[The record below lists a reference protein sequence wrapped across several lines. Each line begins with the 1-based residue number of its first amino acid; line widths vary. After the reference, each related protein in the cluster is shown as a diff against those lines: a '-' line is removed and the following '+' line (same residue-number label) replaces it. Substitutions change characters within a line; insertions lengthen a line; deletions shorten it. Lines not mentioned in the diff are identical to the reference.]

1 MNSYE
6 TNMPRTAF
14 GVAAVALTAMTL
26 GLMIVVP
33 AKTESA
39 AQSSHALVAAMPATS
54 EPVTATIVPDRIEV
68 IGVRERKLVSAQPR
82 AREPKGKQG

>member
-14 GVAAVALTAMTL
+14 GIAAVALTAMTL
-26 GLMIVVP
+26 GLVVVVP

-39 AQSSHALVAAMPATS
+39 AQPGHSLVTVTPATS
-54 EPVTATIVPDRIEV
+54 ETVTATIVPAAS
-68 IGVRERKLVSAQPR
+68 K
-82 AREPKGKQG
+82 

>member
-14 GVAAVALTAMTL
+14 GVVAVALTAMTL
-26 GLMIVVP
+26 GLAIFVP

-39 AQSSHALVAAMPATS
+39 AQPGHAVVAVTPVTAA
-54 EPVTATIVPDRIEV
+54 PVTATIVPARIEV
-68 IGVRERKLVSAQPR
+68 IGVRQRELVSAQPR
-82 AREPKGKQG
+82 AREQKGKQG

>member
-14 GVAAVALTAMTL
+14 AMAAVALTAMTL
-26 GLMIVVP
+26 GLVVVVP

-39 AQSSHALVAAMPATS
+39 ARPSHAVVAATPATS
-54 EPVTATIVPDRIEV
+54 ESVTATIVPARIEV
-68 IGVRERKLVSAQPR
+68 VGVRERELVSAQPR
-82 AREPKGKQG
+82 AREQKGKQG